1 MNSEKSQLIN
11 DLIEVEDRIDE
22 LWEYHPENPNAIDV
36 VDMFNELQSRAISL
50 IQALEALDGE
60 KDDLI

>member
-1 MNSEKSQLIN
+1 MDQRKAELIN
-11 DLIEVEDRIDE
+11 TLIEVEERIDE

-60 KDDLI
+60 RDDLI

>member
-22 LWEYHPENPNAIDV
+22 LWEYHPEKPKCY
-36 VDMFNELQSRAISL
+36 RC
-50 IQALEALDGE
+50 G
-60 KDDLI
+60 

>member
-22 LWEYHPENPNAIDV
+22 LWEYHPENPDATDV
-36 VDMFNELQSRAISL
+36 VSMFNEMQSRAISL
-50 IQALEALDGE
+50 TQALKELDGE
-60 KDDLI
+60 RDDLI

>member
-22 LWEYHPENPNAIDV
+22 LWEYHPENPDATDV
-36 VDMFNELQSRAISL
+36 VSMFNEMQSRAISL

-60 KDDLI
+60 RDDLI